1 MATKKKA
8 PKKPP
13 VEEIPEEA
21 ATDAAEEAGT
31 EVATVPDA
39 PTDVGFANGD
49 DGFVGFDGDDLVIP
63 RLRIAQPT
71 NRQDWTPG
79 RFYESLSDENFESLE
94 GVVALKLSKSRV
106 WFEDSGD
113 GQPTCASDDFI
124 KPSARIAEPVAPF
137 CGDCPNSQWGPERQ
151 PPICNE
157 TWNFLLV
164 HNGMPYFIA
173 FSSAALANT
182 RKLVTALFLRAKQ
195 LKKPLWGFQFDI
207 GLKKQEFNKG
217 VAFMPTFTNVKPV
230 PPSEIEGYTEMQK
243 TFTAKAN
250 VKVDDSDGAFP
261 FGENDDA

>member
-1 MATKKKA
+1 MATKKKTA
-8 PKKPP
+8 KEKAK
-13 VEEIPEEA
+13 ETAKADEA
-21 ATDAAEEAGT
+21 AEAEAAGT

-39 PTDVGFANGD
+39 PAEVAFADGD

-79 RFYESLSDENFESLE
+79 KFYESLSDESFDSLE

-106 WFEDSGD
+106 WFESPGD
-113 GQPTCASDDFI
+113 DQPTCASDDFI
-124 KPSARIAEPVAPF
+124 KPSARIETPVAPF
-137 CGDCPNSQWGPERQ
+137 CGDCPNAQWGPERQ

-207 GLKKQEFNKG
+207 GLKKREFAQG

-243 TFTAKAN
+243 TFTNKAN
-250 VKVDDSDGAFP
+250 VKVDDGDGAFL